1 MEEVLQKLTE
11 LINVLENNSVPLWL
25 SIFGI
30 IVPIII
36 SVAVVIITIINNR
49 RDKDLQ
55 RQINEKNTELE
66 KLLSDRDV
74 RIQMHAD
81 FLKIYDDFCFAQNA
95 IGMMGGRFYLIF
107 SNFSTVN
114 GVCFPTV
121 YVNNLNT
128 ALNVLC
134 QAMNKAKLLF
144 PENEVNLRAAIDNIY
159 NKYKNVTVKINE
171 YYYSG
176 LAYNTCQIAWSK
188 MPSIGV
194 FHQDYNLLMN
204 DKKAYDAFLLNCR
217 TSVTNEIDKETEE
230 LLKLF
235 EYDAF
240 DKYFEKYLRIDAER
254 GQEGLT
260 GKSH

>member
-81 FLKIYDDFCFAQNA
+81 FLKI
-95 IGMMGGRFYLIF
+95 
-107 SNFSTVN
+107 
-114 GVCFPTV
+114 
-121 YVNNLNT
+121 
-128 ALNVLC
+128 
-134 QAMNKAKLLF
+134 
-144 PENEVNLRAAIDNIY
+144 
-159 NKYKNVTVKINE
+159 
-171 YYYSG
+171 
-176 LAYNTCQIAWSK
+176 
-188 MPSIGV
+188 
-194 FHQDYNLLMN
+194 
-204 DKKAYDAFLLNCR
+204 
-217 TSVTNEIDKETEE
+217 
-230 LLKLF
+230 
-235 EYDAF
+235 
-240 DKYFEKYLRIDAER
+240 
-254 GQEGLT
+254 
-260 GKSH
+260 

>member
-66 KLLSDRDV
+66 KRLSDRDV

-81 FLKIYDDFCFAQNA
+81 FLKIYDDFSFAQNA
-95 IGMMGGRFYLIF
+95 IGMMGGRSYLIF
-107 SNFSTVN
+107 SNFSTIN
-114 GVCFPTV
+114 GVCLPTV

-134 QAMNKAKLLF
+134 QARNKAKLLF
-144 PENEVNLRAAIDNIY
+144 PENEGDLRAAIDNIY
-159 NKYKNVTVKINE
+159 NKYKNIKIKINE
-171 YYYSG
+171 YYYNE
-176 LAYNTCQIAWSK
+176 LAYNTYQMAWAK
-188 MPSIGV
+188 LQSIGYV
-194 FHQDYNLLMN
+194 FQDYNLLMN
-204 DKKAYDAFLLNCR
+204 NKQQYDTFLLNCK
-217 TSVTNEIDKETEE
+217 TADTEKIDKEIEE

-235 EYDAF
+235 EYDVF
-240 DKYFEKYLRIDAER
+240 DIYFEKYLRIDAER
-254 GQEGLT
+254 GEI
-260 GKSH
+260 

>member
-66 KLLSDRDV
+66 KQLSDRDV

-95 IGMMGGRFYLIF
+95 IGMMGGRSYLIF

-114 GVCFPTV
+114 GVCLPTV

-134 QAMNKAKLLF
+134 QARNKAKLLF
-144 PENEVNLRAAIDNIY
+144 PENEGNLRAAIDNIY
-159 NKYKNVTVKINE
+159 NKYKNVTVKVNE

-176 LAYNTCQIAWSK
+176 LAYNSCQIAWSK

-194 FHQDYNLLMN
+194 LHQDYNLLMN

-217 TSVTNEIDKETEE
+217 TSVTNEIDKETKE

-254 GQEGLT
+254 GEI
-260 GKSH
+260 

>member
-1 MEEVLQKLTE
+1 MDE
-11 LINVLENNSVPLWL
+11 LIQELKSLINTLNDSSVPLWI
-25 SIFGI
+25 SIVSVF
-30 IVPIII
+30 VPIVI
-36 SVAVVIITIINNR
+36 SIAVAIITIIQNKR
-49 RDKDLQ
+49 SKELQ
-55 RQINEKNTELE
+55 KQINEKNTELE
-66 KLLSDRDV
+66 KRLSDRDV

-81 FLKIYDDFCFAQNA
+81 FLKIYDDFCIAQNA
-95 IGMMGGRFYLIF
+95 IGMMGGRSSLIF

-114 GVCFPTV
+114 GVCLPTV

-144 PENEVNLRAAIDNIY
+144 PENESNLRAAIDNIY

-254 GQEGLT
+254 GEI
-260 GKSH
+260 

>member
-1 MEEVLQKLTE
+1 MDE
-11 LINVLENNSVPLWL
+11 LIQELKSLINTLNDSSVPLWI
-25 SIFGI
+25 SIVSVF
-30 IVPIII
+30 VPIVI
-36 SVAVVIITIINNR
+36 SIAVAIITIIQNKR
-49 RDKDLQ
+49 SKELQ
-55 RQINEKNTELE
+55 KQINEKNTELE
-66 KLLSDRDV
+66 KRLSDRDV

-81 FLKIYDDFCFAQNA
+81 FLKIYDDFCIAQNA
-95 IGMMGGRFYLIF
+95 IGMMGGRSYLIF

-114 GVCFPTV
+114 GVCLPTV

-144 PENEVNLRAAIDNIY
+144 PENESNLRAAIDNIY

-254 GQEGLT
+254 GEI
-260 GKSH
+260 